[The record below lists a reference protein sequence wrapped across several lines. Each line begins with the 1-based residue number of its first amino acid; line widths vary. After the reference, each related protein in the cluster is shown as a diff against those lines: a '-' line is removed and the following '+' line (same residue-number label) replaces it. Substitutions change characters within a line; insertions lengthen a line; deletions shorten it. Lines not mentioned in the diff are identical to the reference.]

1 MKFYQRNDNNS
12 DFESSSEHS
21 AHITENYGECKIVD
35 IISFRQND
43 DKNDSQ
49 STLFCTAVLS
59 KPFSSLTSLSMNYL
73 KNYCIEQISDEKKGS
88 ITKHLQQLENL
99 SYDPNKSKSL
109 NQNNDIDFDSTSHSQ
124 NEYILN
130 KEMSPLKH
138 ISDNNKMLTET
149 EESEIGALQSE
160 SEIWDIVNSVL
171 KEIYK
176 RNEKTFSDSNTLEQ
190 TEYETFESQY
200 TSTLMESCLTNFINK
215 FIKLDKNVRKTLK
228 KIITNILITYFTQ
241 SDDLIVESITKTIV
255 NNAKLLQ
262 GNQSHHQ
269 NNKSYINT
277 LFNDN
282 HKTNPEMGFI
292 HKLLFEMVIQTYEIL
307 ENVDEIW
314 TNTLVNSSDTKNLSS
329 FSGPKNPMNLKNKD
343 EHPPYTLIPKEDD
356 DSCHFP
362 IIYLKSKNSTI
373 RDDTWKSSSLMSNAF
388 SNRSHK
394 ISSEKNDSLIRK
406 SNLTQ
411 KKHYKK
417 ITASELLQDTDCKIK
432 KLPRIKHISP
442 KVKSAKINTKVLSK
456 CSEKHFAK

>member
-1 MKFYQRNDNNS
+1 MNFYQRNDDDS
-12 DFESSSEHS
+12 DFGSSSKHL
-21 AHITENYGECKIVD
+21 AYKTENYGECKIVD

-43 DKNDSQ
+43 DKSDSQ
-49 STLFCTAVLS
+49 STLFCTAISS
-59 KPFSSLTSLSMNYL
+59 KLFSSLTSFSTNYL

-88 ITKHLQQLENL
+88 ITRQVQQLENL

-124 NEYILN
+124 NEDILN
-130 KEMSPLKH
+130 KEMSPLKY

-149 EESEIGALQSE
+149 EESEIEILQSE
-160 SEIWDIVNSVL
+160 STIWDIVNSVL

-176 RNEKTFSDSNTLEQ
+176 RNEKTFSDINTLKQ
-190 TEYETFESQY
+190 IEYETFEPQY
-200 TSTLMESCLTNFINK
+200 TSTLMESHLTDFINK

-262 GNQSHHQ
+262 RNQSHHQ
-269 NNKSYINT
+269 NNKS
-277 LFNDN
+277 FNNN
-282 HKTNPEMGFI
+282 HKINPEMGFI

-307 ENVDEIW
+307 ENVDEMW

-343 EHPPYTLIPKEDD
+343 EHPPYTLMPKKDD
-356 DSCHFP
+356 DSYHFP
-362 IIYLKSKNSTI
+362 IIYLQSKNSTI
-373 RDDTWKSSSLMSNAF
+373 RDDTWQDTSSLISNAF

-394 ISSEKNDSLIRK
+394 ISSRRNDSLIRK

-411 KKHYKK
+411 KKHCEK
-417 ITASELLQDTDCKIK
+417 ITASELLQDTDLKIM

-456 CSEKHFAK
+456 CSEKHCAK